1 MDNTLL
7 NQKIEQLERQVAELE
22 LYSATYKN
30 IYDSLTEAVYIL
42 DKSFSFIEINKGAER
57 MYGYTREEFLGKTPA
72 DVAAPGKNDIDHI
85 IKDLQAVFEDGKR
98 RNFDFWALRKN
109 GELFFKEVIANRGV
123 FNGKTVIITTA
134 RDVTERKEWEQ
145 EITKFKSIS
154 DKAIQGNAIADL
166 DGNLVYIND
175 YFANIHGYKPQEL
188 IGKNLSVFHSE
199 KQLHNVVEINDRL
212 KKEGSYSNEEVWH
225 ITRDGKE
232 FPMLMNGVVIS
243 NNDDTPMYI
252 ASTAID
258 IANVKELKQEREMM
272 FALTVDMICTAGFDG
287 YLRDLNPAWQKTIGW
302 TNEELRDKPFID
314 FVHPDDREA
323 TLNKAEKILHGEAA
337 ISFTNRY
344 LSKSGDYKWLAWNT
358 IPIPDKK
365 IMMGIARDITEQKR
379 AEDSLKESEN
389 KFRSLYDNAPLS
401 YQSLNED
408 GCFIDVN
415 PTWLST
421 LGYNREEVIGR
432 CYADFLHPEWV
443 PHFQKNFPAFKK
455 RGYVNDVQFKLRHK
469 KGYFIDVSFEGC
481 IGYNPDGSFKQ
492 TYCVFKDIT
501 HQKEAE
507 QALVESEAKFKGVF
521 ENANIGMVL
530 SDKNTKIIEA
540 NNEFLAML
548 EYSREEMLEMDI
560 TMYTFPDDL
569 KKEQELLEKFRKGQI
584 DSYRL
589 EKRCISKSKKII
601 WIDLA
606 VTAKRTADGDID
618 HFLGMVMDMTG
629 YKKAQSDLI
638 KAKEK
643 AEEADRLKSAFL
655 ANMSHEIRTP
665 MNGILGFAELL
676 DQNNLTESQKQE
688 YLGIIKKSG
697 KRMLNTVNDIIDIS
711 KIDAGQVKIENS
723 LFNVG
728 EDIELLFRF
737 FKPEAEKKGLE
748 ISLQRNMVAASGL
761 LECDKTKLNSIF
773 TNLIKNAIKFT
784 DKGAINI
791 NYKITDSI
799 FEFSVTDTGI
809 GIPENRKEAI
819 FNRFEQADI
828 HDIKAREGSGLGLA
842 IAKSYAELMG
852 ASLTFKSKAEEGTSF
867 ILNMPL
873 KNSNGKTKL
882 NEQVRKTPNTKSS
895 KDLKLLI
902 AEDDDISYLH
912 LSILLREIAAD
923 IMRAKDGFEVVEI
936 VKNTPGI
943 DCVLL
948 DVKMPLQ
955 DGYEACR
962 QIRKFNTNI
971 PIIAQ
976 TAYALEG
983 EDKKALEAGCTDYL
997 SKPINKIALFEKLNK
1012 LKIN

>member
-22 LYSATYKN
+22 QYSATYKN

-42 DKSFSFIEINKGAER
+42 DKTFAFIEINKGAER
-57 MYGYTREEFLGKTPA
+57 MYGFSREEFLGKTPA
-72 DVAAPGKNDIDHI
+72 DVAAPGKNDIEFI
-85 IKDLQAVFEDGKR
+85 LKELNAVFEDGEQ

-109 GELFFKEVIANRGV
+109 GELFFKEVIANKGIYH
-123 FNGKTVIITTA
+123 GKTVLITTA

-154 DKAIQGNAIADL
+154 DKAIHGNAIADL
-166 DGNLVYIND
+166 NGNLVYIND
-175 YFANIHGYKPQEL
+175 YFANIHGYTPEEL

-199 KQLHNVVEINDRL
+199 KKLSAVIELNNRL
-212 KKEGSYSNEEVWH
+212 KNEGSFSNEEVWH
-225 ITRDGKE
+225 VDREGKE

-243 NNDDTPMYI
+243 DTNDNPMFI

-258 IANVKELKQEREMM
+258 IGNIKELKQEREMI
-272 FALTVDMICTAGFDG
+272 FSLSVDMICTAGFDG
-287 YLRDLNPAWQKTIGW
+287 YLRDLNPAWQKTLGW
-302 TNEELRDKPFID
+302 TKKELRAKPFID

-323 TLNKAEKILHGEAA
+323 TLNKAENILHGEAA

-344 LSKSGDYKWLAWNT
+344 LTKSGDYKWLAWNT

-432 CYADFLHPEWV
+432 CYAEFIHPEWV
-443 PHFQKNFPAFKK
+443 SHFQKNFPAFKK

-711 KIDAGQVKIENS
+711 KIDAGQVKIENTV
-723 LFNVG
+723 FHVG
-728 EDIELLFRF
+728 DDIDLLYRF

-748 ISLQRNMVAASGL
+748 FSLQSNIAAGSAWL
-761 LECDKTKLNSIF
+761 KCDKTKLNSIF

-784 DKGAINI
+784 DKGSINI
-791 NYKITDSI
+791 KYTLTDNL
-799 FEFSVTDTGI
+799 FEFTVTDTGI
-809 GIPENRKEAI
+809 GVPENRKEAI

-828 HDIKAREGSGLGLA
+828 QDIKAREGSGLGLS
-842 IAKSYAELMG
+842 IAKSYADLMG
-852 ASLTFKSKAEEGTSF
+852 AKLSFQSKTAKGSSFTLRMPTIGRIINALNDDKQPDESELKSQTGLR
-867 ILNMPL
+867 I
-873 KNSNGKTKL
+873 
-882 NEQVRKTPNTKSS
+882 
-895 KDLKLLI
+895 LI
-902 AEDDDISYLH
+902 AEDDDISFLH
-912 LSILLREIAAD
+912 LSILLKDTASNI
-923 IMRAKDGFEVVEI
+923 IRAKDGFEVVEM
-936 VKNTPGI
+936 VKNTPDL
-943 DCVLL
+943 DCILL

-962 QIRKFNTNI
+962 QIRKFNKRL

-983 EDKKALEAGCTDYL
+983 ESKKAKEAGCSGYL
-997 SKPINKIALFEKLNK
+997 SKPIHKTILFELLNE
-1012 LKIN
+1012 LNIH